1 MNAENIDGLKRK
13 MRLKSPVE
21 LKAAARHSLK
31 GILAVVMG
39 ESAFRTDIVVFLISA
54 VVAFAI
60 PRLSWCERALMV
72 YAAFFPLVAEL
83 INTAIEKT
91 VDRISLE
98 YNALSGLAKDIGSAL
113 VFAAFV
119 GEGICWTIV
128 LIGWCLRFEY

>member
-1 MNAENIDGLKRK
+1 MDAENLDRLKK

-39 ESAFRTDIVVFLISA
+39 ESAFRTDIVIFLVSA

-91 VDRISLE
+91 IDRISLE

-119 GEGICWTIV
+119 GEGLCWAIV
-128 LIGWCLRFEY
+128 LIGWWLRLEY